1 MQMTNHLFWMV
12 HIINI
17 CIRRYSRLLFK
28 LFWFENKQFQNKNHT
43 DWLKNILKVGIKTVF
58 IKSTNGQNFTISSLL
73 PCIGKKNLLQVE
85 RVVIAIFKIF
95 FFFAAPEWKLWES
108 STVHDCLWVMVLR
121 WSLRRIDLLFNLW
134 FYQKQIRSYYETRIF
149 VDTMLTINKQK

>member
-1 MQMTNHLFWMV
+1 MTNHLFWMV

-28 LFWFENKQFQNKNHT
+28 QFQNKNHT
-43 DWLKNILKVGIKTVF
+43 DWLKNILKVGMKTVF

-95 FFFAAPEWKLWES
+95 FFLLLQNESYGNLRLCMTVYGLWYS
-108 STVHDCLWVMVLR
+108 D
-121 WSLRRIDLLFNLW
+121 DP
-134 FYQKQIRSYYETRIF
+134 
-149 VDTMLTINKQK
+149 

>member
-1 MQMTNHLFWMV
+1 MTNHLFWMV

-28 LFWFENKQFQNKNHT
+28 QFQNKNHT
-43 DWLKNILKVGIKTVF
+43 DWLKNILKVGMKTVF

-85 RVVIAIFKIF
+85 RVVIAIFKIIF
-95 FFFAAPEWKLWES
+95 FFLLLQNESYGNLRLCMTVYGLWYS
-108 STVHDCLWVMVLR
+108 D
-121 WSLRRIDLLFNLW
+121 DP
-134 FYQKQIRSYYETRIF
+134 
-149 VDTMLTINKQK
+149 

>member
-43 DWLKNILKVGIKTVF
+43 DWLKNILKVGMKTVF

-95 FFFAAPEWKLWES
+95 FFFLLLQNESYGNLRLCMTVYGLWYS
-108 STVHDCLWVMVLR
+108 D
-121 WSLRRIDLLFNLW
+121 DP
-134 FYQKQIRSYYETRIF
+134 
-149 VDTMLTINKQK
+149 

>member
-1 MQMTNHLFWMV
+1 MTNHLFWMV

-95 FFFAAPEWKLWES
+95 FFFLLLQNESYGNLRLCMTVYGLWYS
-108 STVHDCLWVMVLR
+108 D
-121 WSLRRIDLLFNLW
+121 DP
-134 FYQKQIRSYYETRIF
+134 
-149 VDTMLTINKQK
+149 

>member
-17 CIRRYSRLLFK
+17 CICRYSKLLFK

-43 DWLKNILKVGIKTVF
+43 DWLKNILKVGMKTVF

-95 FFFAAPEWKLWES
+95 FLIFFCCSRIK
-108 STVHDCLWVMVLR
+108 VMGIIDCAW
-121 WSLRRIDLLFNLW
+121 LFMGYGTQMILKAYW
-134 FYQKQIRSYYETRIF
+134 PL
-149 VDTMLTINKQK
+149 V